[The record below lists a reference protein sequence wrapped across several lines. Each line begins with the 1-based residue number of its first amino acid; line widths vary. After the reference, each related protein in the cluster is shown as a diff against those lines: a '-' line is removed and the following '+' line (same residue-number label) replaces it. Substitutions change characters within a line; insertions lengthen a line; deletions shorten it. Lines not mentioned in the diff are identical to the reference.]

1 MEKPNL
7 EIEIPEWI
15 RKIEE
20 LIKAEKTKNNDEN
33 AIKNNDK
40 PNTVI

>member
-20 LIKAEKTKNNDEN
+20 LIKAEKTKNNDE
-33 AIKNNDK
+33 KLTK
-40 PNTVI
+40 

>member
-20 LIKAEKTKNNDEN
+20 ILKKDDKNITK
-33 AIKNNDK
+33 
-40 PNTVI
+40 

>member
-1 MEKPNL
+1 MYKMEKPNL

-20 LIKAEKTKNNDEN
+20 ILKKDDKNITK
-33 AIKNNDK
+33 
-40 PNTVI
+40 